1 MCFKNKL
8 GADLDFS
15 EYYNKDLRR
24 DEFLFSESV
33 GRFII
38 ETDPQHYEKIMEL
51 AKKFNI
57 TAKKIGVLIP
67 NPEIFIDG
75 LEIEKIKLD
84 VMKMKKLYD
93 STIPNLMEI

>member
-8 GADLDFS
+8 GANLNFS
-15 EYYNKDLRR
+15 DYYDKQLRK

-38 ETDPQHYEKIMEL
+38 ETTPQNYDRIIGL

-57 TAKKIGVLIP
+57 TAKKVGVLIP
-67 NPEIFIDG
+67 NPEIIIDG
-75 LEIEKIKLD
+75 LEIETVKLD
-84 VMKMKKLYD
+84 VLQMKKLWD
-93 STIPNLMEI
+93 STIPNLMEL